1 MRTHNAS
8 PLHARGQRSDAFSF
22 KREIGRTF
30 LSFPNLRAATMTE
43 RLRVTS
49 RRVYM
54 RNAALLL
61 AWRVHVET
69 KLYNGT
75 AGKAEA
81 CERGRRIKM
90 REFTE
95 LG

>member
-1 MRTHNAS
+1 MRSHNAS
-8 PLHARGQRSDAFSF
+8 PLHARGQRSEAFSF
-22 KREIGRTF
+22 KREIVRTF

-61 AWRVHVET
+61 AWRVHLET
-69 KLYNGT
+69 KLHNGT
-75 AGKAEA
+75 AGKAGA
-81 CERGRRIKM
+81 CERGRRIK
-90 REFTE
+90 RESFTE

>member
-1 MRTHNAS
+1 MRSHNAS
-8 PLHARGQRSDAFSF
+8 PLHARGQRSEAFSF
-22 KREIGRTF
+22 KLEIGR
-30 LSFPNLRAATMTE
+30 SFQSIPNLRAATMTE

-69 KLYNGT
+69 KLHNGT
-75 AGKAEA
+75 AGKAGV
-81 CERGRRIKM
+81 CERGRRIE
-90 REFTE
+90 RESFTE